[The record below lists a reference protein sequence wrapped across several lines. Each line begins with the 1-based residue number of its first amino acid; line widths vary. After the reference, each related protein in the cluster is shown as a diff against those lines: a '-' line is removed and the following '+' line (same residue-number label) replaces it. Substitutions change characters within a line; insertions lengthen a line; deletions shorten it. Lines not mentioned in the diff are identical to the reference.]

1 MMTEEA
7 IQREAVVGPR
17 ERPGALVRS
26 WRRYQRGI
34 REVLSHSVLIP
45 LAIIYLI
52 PFFWMISTSLKPD
65 RQIFLW
71 PPVWIPKPFM
81 WGNYPEAI
89 NFIPFW
95 AYIKNTLVIAAFAI
109 AGVLFSCPPV
119 AYSFSRIPWAG
130 RNTLFMMTIAT
141 MMLPYQVTMI
151 PLFIIFSRLGW
162 VGGYLPLIVPHFFG
176 GAFYIFL
183 LRQFFMTIPQ
193 DLTDAARIDGA
204 SEIRIYTQLMLPL
217 TRPALATIV
226 VFEFLARWRDFLG
239 PLIYLNTPEKYTI
252 SLGLQMFRL
261 EHGTEW
267 ALLMAASIVL
277 TTPVILLYFFVQR
290 TFIQGITLTGLK
302 GV

>member
-1 MMTEEA
+1 MTEQA
-7 IQREAVVGPR
+7 IPHAVVQPTTQR
-17 ERPGALVRS
+17 VHLVRFG
-26 WRRYQRGI
+26 RRYHRAI
-34 REVLSHSVLIP
+34 REGLSHLVLIP
-45 LAIIYLI
+45 LAIIYMV

-65 RQIFLW
+65 TQIFLW
-71 PPVWIPKPFM
+71 PPVWIPKPFV
-81 WGNYPEAI
+81 WANYPEAI

-95 AYIKNTLVIAAFAI
+95 AYVKNTLVIASFAI
-109 AGVLFSCPPV
+109 VGVLFSCPPV

-204 SEIRIYTQLMLPL
+204 SEMRIYTRLMLPL

-277 TTPVILLYFFVQR
+277 TTPVIVLFFFVQR

>member
-1 MMTEEA
+1 MTEQA
-7 IQREAVVGPR
+7 IPQAVIQPR
-17 ERPGALVRS
+17 GWTATLGRFWRHYRPV
-26 WRRYQRGI
+26 I
-34 REVLSHSVLIP
+34 REISSHLVLMP
-45 LAIIYLI
+45 LAIIYMI
-52 PFFWMISTSLKPD
+52 PFFWMVSTSLKPD
-65 RQIFLW
+65 TQIFLW

-81 WGNYPEAI
+81 WSNYPEAI

-95 AYIKNTLVIAAFAI
+95 AYVKNTLIIAFFAI
-109 AGVLFSCPPV
+109 LGVLLSCPPV

-130 RNTLFMMTIAT
+130 RNVLFIMTIAT

-162 VGGYLPLIVPHFFG
+162 VGTYLPLIVPHFFG

-193 DLTDAARIDGA
+193 ELTDAARIDGA
-204 SEIRIYTQLMLPL
+204 SEIGIYTRIMLPL

-239 PLIYLNTPEKYTI
+239 PLIYLNDPQKYTI
-252 SLGLQMFRL
+252 SLGLQMFRM

-267 ALLMAASIVL
+267 ALLMACSIVL
-277 TTPVILLYFFVQR
+277 TAPIIVLYFFVQR

>member
-1 MMTEEA
+1 MTEQA
-7 IQREAVVGPR
+7 IPQAVIQPR
-17 ERPGALVRS
+17 GWTATLGRFWRHYRPV
-26 WRRYQRGI
+26 I
-34 REVLSHSVLIP
+34 REISSHLVLMP
-45 LAIIYLI
+45 LAIIYMI
-52 PFFWMISTSLKPD
+52 PFFWMVSTSLKPD
-65 RQIFLW
+65 TQIFLW

-81 WGNYPEAI
+81 WSNYPEAI

-95 AYIKNTLVIAAFAI
+95 AYVKNTLIIAFFAI
-109 AGVLFSCPPV
+109 VGVLFSCPPV

-130 RNTLFMMTIAT
+130 RNVLFIMTIAT

-162 VGGYLPLIVPHFFG
+162 VGTYLPLIVPHFFG

-193 DLTDAARIDGA
+193 ELTDAARIDGA
-204 SEIRIYTQLMLPL
+204 SEIGIYTRIMLPL

-239 PLIYLNTPEKYTI
+239 PLIYLNDPQKYTI
-252 SLGLQMFRL
+252 SLGLQMFRM

-267 ALLMAASIVL
+267 ALLMACSIVL
-277 TTPVILLYFFVQR
+277 TAPIIVLYFFVQR

>member
-1 MMTEEA
+1 MTEKA
-7 IQREAVVGPR
+7 ISQVVIQPR
-17 ERPGALVRS
+17 RQAAIPVRV
-26 WRRYQRGI
+26 WRRYHRVI

-45 LAIIYLI
+45 LAIIYMI
-52 PFFWMISTSLKPD
+52 PFFWMVSTSLKPD
-65 RQIFLW
+65 AQIFLW

-81 WGNYPEAI
+81 WSNYPESI
-89 NFIPFW
+89 SFIPFW
-95 AYIKNTLVIAAFAI
+95 AYVKNTLVIAFFAI
-109 AGVLFSCPPV
+109 VGVLFSCPPV

-151 PLFIIFSRLGW
+151 PLFIIFSRVGW

-193 DLTDAARIDGA
+193 ELTDASRIDGA
-204 SEIRIYTQLMLPL
+204 SEMRIYTQIMLPL

-226 VFEFLARWRDFLG
+226 VFEFLARWRDFLA
-239 PLIYLNTPEKYTI
+239 PLIYLNEPEKYTI

-267 ALLMAASIVL
+267 ALLMACSIVL
-277 TTPVILLYFFVQR
+277 TTPVVLLYFFVQR

>member
-1 MMTEEA
+1 
-7 IQREAVVGPR
+7 
-17 ERPGALVRS
+17 L
-26 WRRYQRGI
+26 
-34 REVLSHSVLIP
+34 VLIP
-45 LAIIYLI
+45 LAIIYMI

-65 RQIFLW
+65 NQIFLW

-81 WGNYPEAI
+81 WSNYPRAI

-95 AYIKNTLVIAAFAI
+95 AYVKNTLIIAFFAI
-109 AGVLFSCPPV
+109 VGVLFSCPPV

-130 RNTLFMMTIAT
+130 RNVLFIMTIAT

-162 VGGYLPLIVPHFFG
+162 VGTYLPLIVPHFFG

-193 DLTDAARIDGA
+193 ELTDAARIDGA
-204 SEIRIYTQLMLPL
+204 SEIGIYTRIMLPL

-239 PLIYLNTPEKYTI
+239 PLIYLNDPQKYTI
-252 SLGLQMFRL
+252 SLGLQMFRM

-267 ALLMAASIVL
+267 ALLMACSIVL
-277 TTPVILLYFFVQR
+277 TAPIIVLYFFVQR

>member
-1 MMTEEA
+1 MTERAIPQAA
-7 IQREAVVGPR
+7 IQPHGRVATLGHF
-17 ERPGALVRS
+17 
-26 WRRYQRGI
+26 WRRYRPII
-34 REVLSHSVLIP
+34 REISLHLVLIP
-45 LAIIYLI
+45 LAIIYMI

-65 RQIFLW
+65 NQIFLW

-81 WGNYPEAI
+81 WSNYPRAI
-89 NFIPFW
+89 DFIPFW
-95 AYIKNTLVIAAFAI
+95 AYVKNTLIIAFFCI
-109 AGVLFSCPPV
+109 VGVLFSCPPV
-119 AYSFSRIPWAG
+119 AYSFSRVPWAG
-130 RNTLFMMTIAT
+130 RNVLFIMTIAT

-162 VGGYLPLIVPHFFG
+162 VGTYLPLIVPSFFG

-193 DLTDAARIDGA
+193 ELTDAARIDGA
-204 SEIRIYTQLMLPL
+204 SELGIYTRIMLPL
-217 TRPALATIV
+217 TKPALATIV

-239 PLIYLNTPEKYTI
+239 PLIYLNDPQKYTI
-252 SLGLQMFRL
+252 SLGLQMFRM

-267 ALLMAASIVL
+267 ALLMACSIVL
-277 TTPVILLYFFVQR
+277 TAPVIILFFFVQR